1 MNTSAGGWIIA
12 AAAAAAAV
20 FVLDALL
27 PLGYSVPM
35 LYVLP
40 ILLTGLLPGWH
51 HTIVAGGSALLLTW
65 VGAALSPGEFTLET
79 LINRAMA
86 SALLLAIGWL
96 LLIHKESPRKIAAAQ
111 QARDASEER
120 LRLAQA
126 AANIGTFDWDI
137 PAQTVVWSA
146 ETERIWGV
154 PLGSFGGTYEDWRR
168 QVHPDDVAEAERL
181 AQLSLTHPDIPY
193 VFEHRLIRPDGT
205 VRWIHAKAK
214 TLRDVVGRPI
224 RMIGVNLD
232 ITERKRAEEALRESE
247 ERLRLALEGGNLG
260 SWDVDVRTGFARWN
274 RRHALMQGYEPV
286 DGPVTMDLWRERVH
300 PDDLERVMG
309 AIERAKREHG
319 LFAEEHRLSQPD
331 NGDVRWLSLY
341 GRFFYDDAGEPIRFS
356 GVSLDITDRK
366 QAEAKFRESEQR
378 FRAIYDQTYEFI
390 GLLYPDGRL
399 IDANQTALAFR
410 GLRLSDVVEK
420 PFWETPW
427 WDVSFELQEKIKA
440 GIGKAATGEFVRL
453 RAQHRAQDG
462 AIEEIDF
469 SLTPIVDQTGTV
481 TQIITEG
488 RRITAL
494 VKIQDRLRQAHAELE
509 RRVQERTSELEKV
522 NAVLL
527 QQQEELRRQQQRL
540 QDLTG
545 KLLVA
550 QESERQRIAQEL
562 HDDITQRLAA
572 LTIDL
577 RHLRL
582 QGSPVIELDQLH
594 DRAKQLT
601 TDVQRLSHQLHPSAL
616 DHLGLEEAVHD
627 HVEEFAVRTGL
638 ATQVVVRGLPSM
650 IPLTQATCLYR
661 VLQESLQNI
670 QKHANATSVLIRLL
684 TTTRGVGLCV
694 HDDGRG
700 FEDTPETAR
709 RNGLGL
715 TSMAERVGVLQG
727 TFRVKTKPGDGTEVH
742 AWVPLELGD
751 AGGEQQ

>member
-1 MNTSAGGWIIA
+1 MVPTPMAPKPTKKTQSRTNKRRSSLRRAVARPSQPVAPSGKRKQAGE
-12 AAAAAAAV
+12 
-20 FVLDALL
+20 ALRE
-27 PLGYSVPM
+27 
-35 LYVLP
+35 
-40 ILLTGLLPGWH
+40 H
-51 HTIVAGGSALLLTW
+51 Q
-65 VGAALSPGEFTLET
+65 E
-79 LINRAMA
+79 
-86 SALLLAIGWL
+86 LLAKAFRTSPHPIGITEL
-96 LLIHKESPRKIAAAQ
+96 ATGRCIEVNEACLQLFGFR
-111 QARDASEER
+111 REEV
-120 LRLAQA
+120 
-126 AANIGTFDWDI
+126 IGNT
-137 PAQTVVWSA
+137 T
-146 ETERIWGV
+146 
-154 PLGSFGGTYEDWRR
+154 
-168 QVHPDDVAEAERL
+168 
-181 AQLSLTHPDIPY
+181 LSLGIWPKQEDRA
-193 VFEHRLIRPDGT
+193 RLVDRLKSGEP
-205 VRWIHAKAK
+205 VRDLELNFS
-214 TLRDVVGRPI
+214 TRSGELRHILVSADLVELSGRPCLI
-224 RMIGVNLD
+224 TAGND
-232 ITERKRAEEALRESE
+232 ITERKWAEEALRVSEERFRTMAEAVPSFLFETDAVGWNIWVSAGWYRLTGQTPDQVAGHGWADALHPDDRAANLDQWLHCTEHGVPFEAKQRLRRVDGSYTWVIARVLPVRDDHGSVCRWVGSVTEVDEIVRAEEAL
-247 ERLRLALEGGNLG
+247 
-260 SWDVDVRTGFARWN
+260 
-274 RRHALMQGYEPV
+274 
-286 DGPVTMDLWRERVH
+286 
-300 PDDLERVMG
+300 
-309 AIERAKREHG
+309 
-319 LFAEEHRLSQPD
+319 
-331 NGDVRWLSLY
+331 
-341 GRFFYDDAGEPIRFS
+341 
-356 GVSLDITDRK
+356 
-366 QAEAKFRESEQR
+366 RESEQR

-390 GLLYPDGRL
+390 GLLTSDGTL
-399 IDANQTALAFR
+399 IDVNQTALAFR
-410 GLRLSDVVEK
+410 GLQRSDVVGK
-420 PFWETPW
+420 RFWETPW
-427 WDVSFELQEKIKA
+427 WDLSCELQEKLKSAIT
-440 GIGKAATGEFVRL
+440 KAATGEFVRL

-601 TDVQRLSHQLHPSAL
+601 TDVQRMSHQLHPSAL

>member
-1 MNTSAGGWIIA
+1 MNTSSGGWIIA
-12 AAAAAAAV
+12 AAAAAAAAV
-20 FVLDALL
+20 FVLDELL

-40 ILLTGLLPGWH
+40 ILLTGLLTGWH
-51 HTIVAGGSALLLTW
+51 STIVAASSALLLTW
-65 VGAALSPGEFTLET
+65 VGATLSPGELTLET

-96 LLIHKESPRKIAAAQ
+96 LLIHKESARKIAAAQ
-111 QARDASEER
+111 EARDASQER

-137 PAQTVVWSA
+137 PTQTVVWSA
-146 ETERIWGV
+146 ETERIWGI
-154 PLGSFGGTYEDWRR
+154 PLGGFGGSYEDWRR

-181 AQLSLTHPDIPY
+181 AQLSLTNPDIPY

-205 VRWIHAKAK
+205 VRWIHVKAT
-214 TLRDVVGRPI
+214 TLRDAVGRPI
-224 RMIGVNLD
+224 RMIGVNID
-232 ITERKRAEEALRESE
+232 ITERKQAEEALR
-247 ERLRLALEGGNLG
+247 
-260 SWDVDVRTGFARWN
+260 V
-274 RRHALMQGYEPV
+274 
-286 DGPVTMDLWRERVH
+286 
-300 PDDLERVMG
+300 
-309 AIERAKREHG
+309 
-319 LFAEEHRLSQPD
+319 
-331 NGDVRWLSLY
+331 
-341 GRFFYDDAGEPIRFS
+341 
-356 GVSLDITDRK
+356 
-366 QAEAKFRESEQR
+366 SEQR

-390 GLLYPDGRL
+390 GLLTPDGTL
-399 IDANQTALAFR
+399 IDVNHTALVFR
-410 GLRLSDVVEK
+410 GLQQSDVIGK

-427 WDVSFELQEKIKA
+427 WDISQELQEKLRTAIA
-440 GIGKAATGEFVRL
+440 TAATGEFVRL

-469 SLTPIVDQTGTV
+469 SVTPIMDRSGKV
-481 TQIITEG
+481 TQIIAEG

-494 VKIQDRLRQAHAELE
+494 VKIQDQLRQAQAELE
-509 RRVQERTSELEKV
+509 RRVQERTSELEKA

-550 QESERQRIAQEL
+550 QESERRRIAQEL

-577 RHLRL
+577 RSLRL
-582 QGSPVIELDQLH
+582 QGSPVVVLDQLH

-601 TDVQRLSHQLHPSAL
+601 TDVQRMSHQLHPSAL
-616 DHLGLEEAVHD
+616 DHLGLEEAVHE

-638 ATQVVVRGLPSM
+638 ATQVVVRRLPPT
-650 IPLTQATCLYR
+650 IPLTHATCLYR

-670 QKHANATSVLIRLL
+670 RKHANATSVLIRLL
-684 TTTRGVGLCV
+684 TTARGVGICV

-700 FEDTPETAR
+700 FEDSPETAR

-715 TSMAERVGVLQG
+715 TSMAERIGVLKG
-727 TFRVKTKPGDGTEVH
+727 TFCVKTKPGDGTEVH

-751 AGGEQQ
+751 ARGEQE